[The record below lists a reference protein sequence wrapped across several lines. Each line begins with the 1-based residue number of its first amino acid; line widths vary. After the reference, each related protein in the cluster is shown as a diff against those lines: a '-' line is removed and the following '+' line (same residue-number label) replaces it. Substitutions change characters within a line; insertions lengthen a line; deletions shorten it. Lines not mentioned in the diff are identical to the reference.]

1 VGGEIAALIAGG
13 TVSLGALAG
22 FLAVLVIA
30 ARNGVVLISHY
41 QRLQR
46 DGVATLGPPLIL
58 RGTQER
64 LVPVLMT
71 ALATGLVFLPLVIL
85 GNRAGYEIV
94 HPMAIVIV
102 GGLVTSTLLTLFVLP
117 ALYLRFGAAELAPAP
132 ELELLH
138 RWAGV
143 EPVAADGDRAGVEP
157 VLVDENGAHPAPVDG
172 DGKTSKPVE
181 PEPAGGD

>member
-1 VGGEIAALIAGG
+1 VFG
-13 TVSLGALAG
+13 
-22 FLAVLVIA
+22 IA
-30 ARNGVVLISHY
+30 ARNGVVLVTHY

-46 DGVATLGPPLIL
+46 DGGEAFGPALVT
-58 RGTQER
+58 RGARER

-71 ALATGLVFLPLVIL
+71 ASATALVMLPLLIL
-85 GNRAGYEIV
+85 GDRPGYEVV

-117 ALYLRFGAAELAPAP
+117 ALYLRFAGAVQPSLAP

-143 EPVAADGDRAGVEP
+143 EPATAGTAANGAERILVDGD
-157 VLVDENGAHPAPVDG
+157 GASPAPVDE
-172 DGKTSKPVE
+172 DGKKPRPVE